1 MEIIK
6 GVEQGTEE
14 WHALRLGIITM
25 SQAQCLLVDGK
36 SKSGLGAGAMTY
48 MSELIGERFTEMPA
62 AFFSSKVTER
72 GHEDESVAI
81 KLFEMQKQV
90 EVEPVT
96 IILNHG
102 AGYSP
107 DGLVGGAGLIEVKS
121 KAPKFQVDILES
133 QEVPNEHMGQLQG
146 GLWVA
151 EREWIDFISY
161 CRNMPL
167 FIKRVH
173 RDEKMITKIS
183 DRVKIF
189 QDLMQERINNLIK
202 IG

>member
-1 MEIIK
+1 MEIVR

-36 SKSGLGAGAMTY
+36 DKSGLGAGAMTY
-48 MSELIGERFTEMPA
+48 MSELIGEQFTEMPA

-72 GHEDESVAI
+72 GHEDEPVAI
-81 KLFEMQKQV
+81 QLYEIQQQL

-102 AGYSP
+102 VGYSP
-107 DGLVGGAGLIEVKS
+107 DGLVGEPGLIEVKS

-133 QEVPNEHMGQLQG
+133 QEVPKEHIGQLQG
-146 GLWVA
+146 GLWVSG
-151 EREWIDFISY
+151 REWIDFISY

-167 FIKRVH
+167 FIKRVY
-173 RDEKMITKIS
+173 RDEKVISKIS
-183 DRVKIF
+183 ERVKVF

-202 IG
+202 LS